1 MGILSKVWK
10 GVKTGVKSVA
20 RGIKKAFQSFGKF
33 MNKIGI
39 VGQIAMMFILPAIGN
54 AIMGTTAAG
63 ASAAAASTLAS
74 EAALVAGQTAAQ
86 ATALGAAAASQTT
99 ATIAA
104 GSAAGASTAAVQAAA
119 AATTHVGTGLLGGA
133 LGPLGVSAGKAMS
146 WVGGKVAAAKS
157 TFQNITSG
165 VFETLGNFAKT
176 ATNKL
181 SNTFGFDNVFQDAAA
196 NFFSPGNG
204 SVVSD
209 AGTKIFTDSAGVAD
223 SAFSRS
229 FGAESKFQNLTK
241 GSQFFKDVA
250 TDRMNAIDKLE
261 NPLESMQR
269 LGGNQNMTPEQFR
282 QQAGGVNDIVTNAPE
297 IEISTGTK
305 LVDGVS
311 VIDGTA
317 GATEVINAAEI
328 TPTSILEQP
337 KVLTQAE
344 IKARLSK
351 NKINTVLPDGSPAQN
366 IFAPSSTSVD
376 LSSTSVDNAAKKA
389 IKIVD
394 NRSLLQKTV
403 DGTVGVYDEIT
414 GKVAE
419 RFSNVIADPVGT
431 LLDGVESKMVTGV
444 QNRGMDELGLAY
456 KPPAPQVDNRQYSN
470 NPAEFSVA
478 AVGQYSG
485 EAIMSANA
493 FETNV
498 THSSSPYGFTAM
510 LYGDY
515 QKNFVKP

>member
-1 MGILSKVWK
+1 
-10 GVKTGVKSVA
+10 
-20 RGIKKAFQSFGKF
+20 
-33 MNKIGI
+33 
-39 VGQIAMMFILPAIGN
+39 
-54 AIMGTTAAG
+54 MGTTAAG

-104 GSAAGASTAAVQAAA
+104 GSVAGASTAAVQAAA

-181 SNTFGFDNVFQDAAA
+181 ANTFGFDNVFQDAAA

-204 SVVSD
+204 SVVGD

-229 FGAESKFQNLTK
+229 FGADSKFQNLTK

-269 LGGNQNMTPEQFR
+269 LGGNQKMTPEQFR

-297 IEISTGTK
+297 IEITTGTEF
-305 LVDGVS
+305 VDGVP
-311 VIDGTA
+311 VID
-317 GATEVINAAEI
+317 VSQAA
-328 TPTSILEQP
+328 PTSILEQP
-337 KVLTQAE
+337 VNYEPRLGGNTIQSADSVRRQAVGVNTAISDE
-344 IKARLSK
+344 A
-351 NKINTVLPDGSPAQN
+351 NKR
-366 IFAPSSTSVD
+366 
-376 LSSTSVDNAAKKA
+376 AAA
-389 IKIVD
+389 LVD

-444 QNRGMDELGLAY
+444 QNRGLDELGLIY
-456 KPPAPQVDNRQYSN
+456 RQPAAQVDNRTFNANAS
-470 NPAEFSVA
+470 EFSVA
-478 AVGQYSG
+478 PVGQYSG
-485 EAIMSANA
+485 EPIMSANA

>member
-10 GVKTGVKSVA
+10 GLKTAVKSTA
-20 RGIKKAFQSFGKF
+20 RRVKKAFQSFGKF

-104 GSAAGASTAAVQAAA
+104 GSVAGASTAAVQAAA

-181 SNTFGFDNVFQDAAA
+181 ANTFGFDNVFQDAAA

-229 FGAESKFQNLTK
+229 FGADSKFQNLTK

-269 LGGNQNMTPEQFR
+269 LGGNQKMTPEQFR

-297 IEISTGTK
+297 
-305 LVDGVS
+305 
-311 VIDGTA
+311 
-317 GATEVINAAEI
+317 VINAAEI
-328 TPTSILEQP
+328 TPTSILKQP
-337 KVLTQAE
+337 VNYEPRLGGNTIQSADSVRRQAVGVNTAISDE
-344 IKARLSK
+344 A
-351 NKINTVLPDGSPAQN
+351 NKR
-366 IFAPSSTSVD
+366 
-376 LSSTSVDNAAKKA
+376 AAA
-389 IKIVD
+389 LVD

-444 QNRGMDELGLAY
+444 QNRGLDELGLIY
-456 KPPAPQVDNRQYSN
+456 RQPAAQVDNRTFNANAS
-470 NPAEFSVA
+470 EFSVA
-478 AVGQYSG
+478 PVGQYSG
-485 EAIMSANA
+485 EPIMSANA

>member
-86 ATALGAAAASQTT
+86 ATAAGVAAASQTT

-297 IEISTGTK
+297 IKIPTDAEF
-305 LVDGVS
+305 VDGVS

-317 GATEVINAAEI
+317 GATEVIDVAQTAPE
-328 TPTSILEQP
+328 SILNQP

-376 LSSTSVDNAAKKA
+376 LSSTSVAPA
-389 IKIVD
+389 VD
-394 NRSLLQKTV
+394 TRSLLQKTV

-456 KPPAPQVDNRQYSN
+456 RPPTPQVDNRQYSN

>member
-10 GVKTGVKSVA
+10 GLKTAVKSTA
-20 RGIKKAFQSFGKF
+20 RRVKKAFQSFGKF

-86 ATALGAAAASQTT
+86 ATAAGVAAASQTT

-181 SNTFGFDNVFQDAAA
+181 ANTFGFDNVFQDAAA

-204 SVVSD
+204 SVVGD

-250 TDRMNAIDKLE
+250 TDRMNAIEKLNVAKIDVVNTLE
-261 NPLESMQR
+261 NPRGFMQSEFSGDN
-269 LGGNQNMTPEQFR
+269 LPPNSN
-282 QQAGGVNDIVTNAPE
+282 
-297 IEISTGTK
+297 
-305 LVDGVS
+305 
-311 VIDGTA
+311 IDPTDA
-317 GATEVINAAEI
+317 I
-328 TPTSILEQP
+328 TT
-337 KVLTQAE
+337 T
-344 IKARLSK
+344 
-351 NKINTVLPDGSPAQN
+351 
-366 IFAPSSTSVD
+366 
-376 LSSTSVDNAAKKA
+376 VDNAAKKA
-389 IKIVD
+389 TKIVD

-444 QNRGMDELGLAY
+444 QNRGLDELGLVY
-456 KPPAPQVDNRQYSN
+456 RPPAPQVDNRQYSN

-478 AVGQYSG
+478 PVNQYSG

>member
-10 GVKTGVKSVA
+10 GLKTAVKSTA
-20 RGIKKAFQSFGKF
+20 RRVKKAFQSFGKF

-86 ATALGAAAASQTT
+86 ATAAGVAAASQTT

-181 SNTFGFDNVFQDAAA
+181 ANTFGFDNVFQDAAA

-204 SVVSD
+204 SVVGD

-250 TDRMNAIDKLE
+250 TDRMNAIEKLNVAKVDVVNTLE
-261 NPLESMQR
+261 NPRGFMQSEFS
-269 LGGNQNMTPEQFR
+269 GNNLPP
-282 QQAGGVNDIVTNAPE
+282 NSN
-297 IEISTGTK
+297 
-305 LVDGVS
+305 
-311 VIDGTA
+311 IDLTD
-317 GATEVINAAEI
+317 AT
-328 TPTSILEQP
+328 TT
-337 KVLTQAE
+337 T
-344 IKARLSK
+344 
-351 NKINTVLPDGSPAQN
+351 
-366 IFAPSSTSVD
+366 
-376 LSSTSVDNAAKKA
+376 VDNAAKKA

-394 NRSLLQKTV
+394 NRSLLEKTV

-444 QNRGMDELGLAY
+444 QNRGMDELGLIY
-456 KPPAPQVDNRQYSN
+456 RQPAPQVDNRQYSN
-470 NPAEFSVA
+470 NPAEFTVA
-478 AVGQYSG
+478 PVGQYSG

-498 THSSSPYGFTAM
+498 THSASPYGFTAM

>member
-10 GVKTGVKSVA
+10 GLKTAVKSTA
-20 RGIKKAFQSFGKF
+20 RRVKKAFQSFGKF

-86 ATALGAAAASQTT
+86 ATAAGVAAASQTT

-181 SNTFGFDNVFQDAAA
+181 ANTFGFDNVFQDAAA

-204 SVVSD
+204 SVVGD

-229 FGAESKFQNLTK
+229 FGADSKFQNLTK

-269 LGGNQNMTPEQFR
+269 LGGNQKMTPEQFR

-297 IEISTGTK
+297 IEITTGTEF
-305 LVDGVS
+305 VDGVP
-311 VIDGTA
+311 VID
-317 GATEVINAAEI
+317 VSQAA
-328 TPTSILEQP
+328 PTSILEQP
-337 KVLTQAE
+337 VNYEPRLGGNTIQSADSVRRQAVGVNTAISDE
-344 IKARLSK
+344 A
-351 NKINTVLPDGSPAQN
+351 NKR
-366 IFAPSSTSVD
+366 
-376 LSSTSVDNAAKKA
+376 AAA
-389 IKIVD
+389 LVD

-444 QNRGMDELGLAY
+444 QNRGLDELGLIY
-456 KPPAPQVDNRQYSN
+456 RQPAAQVDNRTFNANAS
-470 NPAEFSVA
+470 EFSVA
-478 AVGQYSG
+478 PVGEYSG
-485 EAIMSANA
+485 EPIMSANA

>member
-10 GVKTGVKSVA
+10 GLKTAVKSTA
-20 RGIKKAFQSFGKF
+20 RRVKKAFQSFGKF

-86 ATALGAAAASQTT
+86 ATAAGVAAASQTT

-181 SNTFGFDNVFQDAAA
+181 ANTFGFDNVFQDAAA

-204 SVVSD
+204 SVVGD

-229 FGAESKFQNLTK
+229 FGADSKFQNLTK

-269 LGGNQNMTPEQFR
+269 LGGNQNITPEQFR
-282 QQAGGVNDIVTNAPE
+282 KQAGGVNDIVTNAPE
-297 IEISTGTK
+297 IEITTGTEF
-305 LVDGVS
+305 VDGVP
-311 VIDGTA
+311 VID
-317 GATEVINAAEI
+317 VSQAA
-328 TPTSILEQP
+328 PTSILEQP
-337 KVLTQAE
+337 VNYEPRLGGNTIQSADSVRRQAVGVNTAISDE
-344 IKARLSK
+344 A
-351 NKINTVLPDGSPAQN
+351 NKR
-366 IFAPSSTSVD
+366 
-376 LSSTSVDNAAKKA
+376 AAA
-389 IKIVD
+389 LVD

-444 QNRGMDELGLAY
+444 QNRGLDELGLIY
-456 KPPAPQVDNRQYSN
+456 RQPAAQVDNRTFNANAS
-470 NPAEFSVA
+470 EFSVA
-478 AVGQYSG
+478 PVGEYSG
-485 EAIMSANA
+485 QPIMSANA

>member
-86 ATALGAAAASQTT
+86 ATAAGVAAASQTT

-181 SNTFGFDNVFQDAAA
+181 ANTFGFDNVFQDAAA

-204 SVVSD
+204 SVVGD

-229 FGAESKFQNLTK
+229 FGADSKFQNLTK

-269 LGGNQNMTPEQFR
+269 LGGNQNITPEQFR
-282 QQAGGVNDIVTNAPE
+282 KQAGGVNDIVTNAPE

-337 KVLTQAE
+337 VNYEPRLGGNTIQSADSVRRQAVGVNTAISDE
-344 IKARLSK
+344 A
-351 NKINTVLPDGSPAQN
+351 NKR
-366 IFAPSSTSVD
+366 
-376 LSSTSVDNAAKKA
+376 AAA
-389 IKIVD
+389 LVD

-444 QNRGMDELGLAY
+444 QNRGMDELGLIY
-456 KPPAPQVDNRQYSN
+456 RQPAAQVDNRTFNANVS
-470 NPAEFSVA
+470 EFSVA
-478 AVGQYSG
+478 PVGEYSG
-485 EAIMSANA
+485 QPIMSANA

>member
-10 GVKTGVKSVA
+10 GLKTAVKSTA
-20 RGIKKAFQSFGKF
+20 RRVKKAFQSFGKF

-86 ATALGAAAASQTT
+86 ATAAGVAAASQTT

-181 SNTFGFDNVFQDAAA
+181 ANTFGFDNVFQDAAA

-250 TDRMNAIDKLE
+250 TDRMNAIEKLNVAKVDVVNTLE
-261 NPLESMQR
+261 NPRGFMQSEFSGDN
-269 LGGNQNMTPEQFR
+269 LPSNSNIDLTD
-282 QQAGGVNDIVTNAPE
+282 AVT
-297 IEISTGTK
+297 TT
-305 LVDGVS
+305 
-311 VIDGTA
+311 
-317 GATEVINAAEI
+317 
-328 TPTSILEQP
+328 
-337 KVLTQAE
+337 
-344 IKARLSK
+344 
-351 NKINTVLPDGSPAQN
+351 
-366 IFAPSSTSVD
+366 
-376 LSSTSVDNAAKKA
+376 VDNAAKKA
-389 IKIVD
+389 TKIVD

-444 QNRGMDELGLAY
+444 QNRGLDELGLVY
-456 KPPAPQVDNRQYSN
+456 RPPAPQVDNRQYSN

>member
-10 GVKTGVKSVA
+10 GLKTAVKSTA
-20 RGIKKAFQSFGKF
+20 RRVKKAFQSFGKF

-86 ATALGAAAASQTT
+86 ATAAGVAAASQTT

-337 KVLTQAE
+337 VNYEPRLGGNTIQSADSVRRQAVGVNTAISDE
-344 IKARLSK
+344 A
-351 NKINTVLPDGSPAQN
+351 NKR
-366 IFAPSSTSVD
+366 
-376 LSSTSVDNAAKKA
+376 AAA
-389 IKIVD
+389 LVD

-444 QNRGMDELGLAY
+444 QNRGMDELGLVY
-456 KPPAPQVDNRQYSN
+456 RPPAPQVDNRQYSN

-515 QKNFVKP
+515 QQNFVKP

>member
-10 GVKTGVKSVA
+10 GLKTAVKSTA
-20 RGIKKAFQSFGKF
+20 RRVKKAFQSFGKF

-104 GSAAGASTAAVQAAA
+104 GSVAGASTAAVQAAA

-181 SNTFGFDNVFQDAAA
+181 ANTFGFDNVFQDAAA

-229 FGAESKFQNLTK
+229 FGADSKFQNLTK

-269 LGGNQNMTPEQFR
+269 LGGNQKMTPEQFR

-297 IEISTGTK
+297 IKIPTDAEF
-305 LVDGVS
+305 VDGVP

-328 TPTSILEQP
+328 TPTSILKQP
-337 KVLTQAE
+337 VNYEPRLGGNTIQSADSVRRQAVGVNTAISDE
-344 IKARLSK
+344 A
-351 NKINTVLPDGSPAQN
+351 NKR
-366 IFAPSSTSVD
+366 
-376 LSSTSVDNAAKKA
+376 AAA
-389 IKIVD
+389 LVD

-444 QNRGMDELGLAY
+444 QNRGLDELGLIY
-456 KPPAPQVDNRQYSN
+456 RQPAAQVDNRTFNANAS
-470 NPAEFSVA
+470 EFSVA
-478 AVGQYSG
+478 PVGQYSG
-485 EAIMSANA
+485 EPIMSANA

>member
-10 GVKTGVKSVA
+10 GLKTAVKSTA
-20 RGIKKAFQSFGKF
+20 RRVKKAFQSFGKF

-86 ATALGAAAASQTT
+86 ATAAGVAAASQTT

-181 SNTFGFDNVFQDAAA
+181 ANTFGFDNVFQDAAA

-204 SVVSD
+204 SVVGD

-250 TDRMNAIDKLE
+250 TDRMNAIEKLNVAKVDVVNTLE
-261 NPLESMQR
+261 NPRGFMQSEFSGNNLPPNSNIDLTESSLDELQGTTR
-269 LGGNQNMTPEQFR
+269 IDVPQ
-282 QQAGGVNDIVTNAPE
+282 VKVTD
-297 IEISTGTK
+297 
-305 LVDGVS
+305 V
-311 VIDGTA
+311 
-317 GATEVINAAEI
+317 AE
-328 TPTSILEQP
+328 TTSTSILEQP
-337 KVLTQAE
+337 VNYEPRLGGNTIQSADSVRRQAVGVNTAISDE
-344 IKARLSK
+344 A
-351 NKINTVLPDGSPAQN
+351 NKR
-366 IFAPSSTSVD
+366 
-376 LSSTSVDNAAKKA
+376 AAA
-389 IKIVD
+389 LVD

-444 QNRGMDELGLAY
+444 QNRGMDELGLIY
-456 KPPAPQVDNRQYSN
+456 RQPAAQVDNRTFNANAS
-470 NPAEFSVA
+470 EFSVA
-478 AVGQYSG
+478 PVGEYSG
-485 EAIMSANA
+485 QPIMSANA

-498 THSSSPYGFTAM
+498 THSASPYGFTAM

>member
-10 GVKTGVKSVA
+10 GLKTAVKSTA
-20 RGIKKAFQSFGKF
+20 RRVKKAFQSFGKF

-104 GSAAGASTAAVQAAA
+104 GSVAGASTAAVQAAA

-181 SNTFGFDNVFQDAAA
+181 ANTFGFDNVFQDAAA

-204 SVVSD
+204 SVVGD

-229 FGAESKFQNLTK
+229 FGADSKFQNLTK

-269 LGGNQNMTPEQFR
+269 LGGNQNITPEQFR
-282 QQAGGVNDIVTNAPE
+282 KQAGGVNDIVTNAPE
-297 IEISTGTK
+297 IEITTGTEF
-305 LVDGVS
+305 VDGVP

-317 GATEVINAAEI
+317 GATEFIDVAKTA
-328 TPTSILEQP
+328 PTSILEQP
-337 KVLTQAE
+337 VNYEPRLGGNTIQSADSVRRQAVGVNTAISDE
-344 IKARLSK
+344 A
-351 NKINTVLPDGSPAQN
+351 NKR
-366 IFAPSSTSVD
+366 
-376 LSSTSVDNAAKKA
+376 AAA
-389 IKIVD
+389 LVD

-444 QNRGMDELGLAY
+444 QNRGLDELGLIY
-456 KPPAPQVDNRQYSN
+456 RQPAAQVDNRTFNANAS
-470 NPAEFSVA
+470 EFSVA
-478 AVGQYSG
+478 PVGEYSG
-485 EAIMSANA
+485 QPIMSANA

>member
-10 GVKTGVKSVA
+10 GLKTAVKSTA
-20 RGIKKAFQSFGKF
+20 RRVKKAFQSFGKF

-86 ATALGAAAASQTT
+86 ATAAGVAAASQTT

-181 SNTFGFDNVFQDAAA
+181 ANTFGFDNVFQDAAA

-204 SVVSD
+204 SVVGD

-229 FGAESKFQNLTK
+229 FGADSKFQNLTK

-269 LGGNQNMTPEQFR
+269 LGGNQNITPEQFR
-282 QQAGGVNDIVTNAPE
+282 KQAGGVNDIVTNAPE
-297 IEISTGTK
+297 IEITTGTEF
-305 LVDGVS
+305 VDGVP

-337 KVLTQAE
+337 VNYEPRLGGNTIQSADSVRRQAVGVNTAISDE
-344 IKARLSK
+344 A
-351 NKINTVLPDGSPAQN
+351 NKR
-366 IFAPSSTSVD
+366 
-376 LSSTSVDNAAKKA
+376 AAA
-389 IKIVD
+389 LVD

-444 QNRGMDELGLAY
+444 QNRGLDELGLIY
-456 KPPAPQVDNRQYSN
+456 RQPAAQVDNRTFNANAS
-470 NPAEFSVA
+470 EFSVA
-478 AVGQYSG
+478 PVGQYSG
-485 EAIMSANA
+485 EPIMSANA

>member
-10 GVKTGVKSVA
+10 GLKTAVKSTA
-20 RGIKKAFQSFGKF
+20 RRVKKAFQSFGKF

-104 GSAAGASTAAVQAAA
+104 GSVAGASTAAVQAAA

-181 SNTFGFDNVFQDAAA
+181 ANTFGFDNVFQDAAA

-229 FGAESKFQNLTK
+229 FGADSKFQNLTK

-269 LGGNQNMTPEQFR
+269 LGGNQKMTPEQFR

-337 KVLTQAE
+337 VNYEPRLGGNTIQSADSVRRQAVGVNTAISDE
-344 IKARLSK
+344 A
-351 NKINTVLPDGSPAQN
+351 NKR
-366 IFAPSSTSVD
+366 
-376 LSSTSVDNAAKKA
+376 AAA
-389 IKIVD
+389 LVD

-444 QNRGMDELGLAY
+444 QNRGLDELGLIY
-456 KPPAPQVDNRQYSN
+456 RQPAAQVDNRTFNANAS
-470 NPAEFSVA
+470 EFSVA
-478 AVGQYSG
+478 PVGQYSG
-485 EAIMSANA
+485 EPIMSANA

>member
-10 GVKTGVKSVA
+10 GLKTAVKSTA
-20 RGIKKAFQSFGKF
+20 RRVKKAFQSFGKF

-86 ATALGAAAASQTT
+86 ATAAGVAAASQTT

-181 SNTFGFDNVFQDAAA
+181 ANTFGFDNVFQDAAA

-204 SVVSD
+204 SVVGD

-250 TDRMNAIDKLE
+250 TDRMNAIEKLNVAKVDVVNTLE
-261 NPLESMQR
+261 NPRGFMQSEFSGNNLPPNSNIDLTESSLDELQGTTKIDRGFMQSEFS
-269 LGGNQNMTPEQFR
+269 GNNLPPNSNIDLTKSSLNELQ
-282 QQAGGVNDIVTNAPE
+282 
-297 IEISTGTK
+297 GTTK
-305 LVDGVS
+305 
-311 VIDGTA
+311 IDRGFMQSEFSGNNLPPNSNIDLTD
-317 GATEVINAAEI
+317 AT
-328 TPTSILEQP
+328 TT
-337 KVLTQAE
+337 T
-344 IKARLSK
+344 
-351 NKINTVLPDGSPAQN
+351 
-366 IFAPSSTSVD
+366 
-376 LSSTSVDNAAKKA
+376 VDNAAKKA

-394 NRSLLQKTV
+394 NRSLLEKTV

-444 QNRGMDELGLAY
+444 QNRGMDELGLIY
-456 KPPAPQVDNRQYSN
+456 RQPAPQVDNRQYSN
-470 NPAEFSVA
+470 NPAEFTVA
-478 AVGQYSG
+478 PVGQYSG

-498 THSSSPYGFTAM
+498 THSASPYGFTAM

>member
-10 GVKTGVKSVA
+10 GLKTAVKSTA
-20 RGIKKAFQSFGKF
+20 RRVKKAFQSFGKF

-86 ATALGAAAASQTT
+86 ATAAGVAAASQTT

-181 SNTFGFDNVFQDAAA
+181 ANTFGFDNVFQDAAA

-204 SVVSD
+204 SVVGD

-229 FGAESKFQNLTK
+229 FGADSKFQNLTK

-269 LGGNQNMTPEQFR
+269 LGGNQNITPEQFR
-282 QQAGGVNDIVTNAPE
+282 KQAGGVNDIVTNAPE

-337 KVLTQAE
+337 VNYEPRLGGNTIQSADSVRRQAVGVNTAISDE
-344 IKARLSK
+344 A
-351 NKINTVLPDGSPAQN
+351 NKR
-366 IFAPSSTSVD
+366 
-376 LSSTSVDNAAKKA
+376 AAA
-389 IKIVD
+389 LVD

-444 QNRGMDELGLAY
+444 QNRGMDELGLIY
-456 KPPAPQVDNRQYSN
+456 RQPAAQVDNRTFNANVS
-470 NPAEFSVA
+470 EFSVA
-478 AVGQYSG
+478 PVGEYSG
-485 EAIMSANA
+485 QPIMSANA

>member
-86 ATALGAAAASQTT
+86 ATAAGVAAASQTT

-176 ATNKL
+176 ATNKMA
-181 SNTFGFDNVFQDAAA
+181 NTFGFDNVFQDAAA

-204 SVVSD
+204 SVVGD

-269 LGGNQNMTPEQFR
+269 LGGNQNITPEQFR
-282 QQAGGVNDIVTNAPE
+282 KQAGGVNDIVTNAPE

-337 KVLTQAE
+337 VNYEPRLGGNTIQSADSVRRQAVGVNTAISDE
-344 IKARLSK
+344 A
-351 NKINTVLPDGSPAQN
+351 NKR
-366 IFAPSSTSVD
+366 
-376 LSSTSVDNAAKKA
+376 AAA
-389 IKIVD
+389 LVD

-444 QNRGMDELGLAY
+444 QNRGMDELGLIY
-456 KPPAPQVDNRQYSN
+456 RQPAAQVDNRTFNANAS
-470 NPAEFSVA
+470 EFSVA
-478 AVGQYSG
+478 PVGQYSG
-485 EAIMSANA
+485 EPIMSANA